1 MTSIPHACNK
11 LPQSAATI
19 SWGCVGDRFE
29 PSYLL
34 SSNWKLDALVSLDP
48 SLDIGADG
56 IDGGKQHGGEDET
69 EEEVKGGVS
78 DLNTD
83 DLDVQLSG
91 TGRVPE
97 GSDVTV
103 LVVTTDLAQF
113 GGRVDDRLR
122 LLKGNMRLI

>member
-1 MTSIPHACNK
+1 M
-11 LPQSAATI
+11 
-19 SWGCVGDRFE
+19 
-29 PSYLL
+29 
-34 SSNWKLDALVSLDP
+34 
-48 SLDIGADG
+48 
-56 IDGGKQHGGEDET
+56 
-69 EEEVKGGVS
+69 S